1 MEARVD
7 LRTSTFVLGRT
18 RHRVSGHE
26 VKMDT
31 GSPLGAPFL
40 EKGRERDWPAW
51 GRHFRAYQR
60 KTHPRVELREDPTSI
75 AGTLWLKG

>member
-1 MEARVD
+1 MEARVG

-18 RHRVSGHE
+18 RHRMLGHE

-31 GSPLGAPFL
+31 SSPPRAPFR
-40 EKGRERDWPAW
+40 EKGRERAWPAR
-51 GRHFRAYQR
+51 GRHFRAYRR
-60 KTHPRVELREDPTSI
+60 KTHPRVGLREEPTSI